1 MKTILGTFLF
11 AITLLASCVPA
22 PIVRMQAED
31 NQANEW
37 NYGKQ
42 VVVNRSGGFEARV
55 FFDTYTKKYLIFDVE
70 IINRSEDTVLVS
82 PEDFYLEANTG
93 ATTHNRYALD
103 PESEILNV
111 EIKRSR
117 QEANSKTAA
126 LIAGTAVVAGAIAV
140 AASDN
145 DSSSSGNDD
154 NDVDVIPFTYI
165 DVSPVVPPVIA
176 TALPPD
182 RLFWEDYSLR
192 KTTVPPGYKVV
203 GKVVFERFDEA
214 RSFRLKLPVGET
226 ELTVGFIQQI
236 IKP

>member
-1 MKTILGTFLF
+1 MKTILGTFLV

-22 PIVRMQAED
+22 PVVRMQAEEG
-31 NQANEW
+31 QPNEW

-42 VVVNRSGGFEARV
+42 VIVNRSGGFETRV
-55 FFDTYTKKYLIFDVE
+55 FFDTYTKKHLIFDVE
-70 IINRSEDTVLVS
+70 IINRSKDTVLVS
-82 PEDFYLEANTG
+82 PENFYLEANTG
-93 ATTHNRYALD
+93 ATTHTRYALD

-117 QEANSKTAA
+117 EEANSKTAA
-126 LIAGTAVVAGAIAV
+126 LVAGTALVAGAVAL

-145 DSSSSGNDD
+145 NGGSSGNDD
-154 NDVDVIPFTYI
+154 DVDVVPFTYI
-165 DVSPVVPPVIA
+165 DISPVVPPVVA

-214 RSFRLKLPVGET
+214 RSFKLKLPVDST
-226 ELTVGFIQQI
+226 ELAVGFIQQI